1 MSRERQDLNR
11 RDFVHRVGT
20 LVALGG
26 VTPSLLA
33 QGCASPETREGA
45 GTSATTAT
53 AGTAKLEIIGLQL
66 YTVRTEMQKDVAA
79 TLERVS
85 RIGFREVEF
94 AGYFDRAPAEIR
106 ALLDANRLTAPA
118 AHVDLKTMLT
128 DTARVIDQ
136 AKTIGHRLLIVPWLA
151 PEVRKSLDDY
161 KRHAASFNT
170 IGESLRKAGLRFA
183 YHNHDF
189 EFAALPGGIGYD
201 VLLAETDPTL
211 VSFELD
217 LFWITKS
224 KHDPLAYF
232 AKYPGR
238 FPSVHVKDMAPGGE
252 QVEVGAGEIP
262 WGTILR
268 QRAKAGIEHYFV
280 EQDEPKFP
288 FENVEKSYRYLR
300 ALELEK

>member
-1 MSRERQDLNR
+1 MNSEREDLNR
-11 RDFVHRVGT
+11 RDFVHRVGA
-20 LVALGG
+20 LLALGG

-33 QGCASPETREGA
+33 QGCASPETRESV
-45 GTSATTAT
+45 GTSATTGK
-53 AGTAKLEIIGLQL
+53 AGTAKLEAIGLQL
-66 YTVRTEMQKDVAA
+66 YTVRTEMQKNVAA

-94 AGYFDRAPAEIR
+94 AGYFDKTPAEIR
-106 ALLDANRLTAPA
+106 ALLVANQLTAPA

-151 PEVRKSLDDY
+151 PEARKSLDDY
-161 KRHAASFNT
+161 KRHAASLNT
-170 IGESLRKAGLRFA
+170 IGESLRKAELRLA

-189 EFAALPGGIGYD
+189 EFAPLSGGIGYD

-211 VSFELD
+211 VSFEMD
-217 LFWITKS
+217 LFWITKA

-238 FPSVHVKDMAPGGE
+238 FPSVHVKDMAPGGK

-262 WGTILR
+262 WATILR

-280 EQDEPKFP
+280 ELDQPEFP
-288 FENVEKSYRYLR
+288 FENVERSYRYLR
-300 ALELEK
+300 GLVLEG